1 MRKMNCRSVR
11 REIEEVPLG
20 NLLSASAS
28 DHLRD
33 CPQCSSFRE
42 DRLKLR
48 EMLSSLGAVE
58 APGDFDFRLRARLAN
73 EKRGAGQPFVMR
85 NLSFDFRS
93 AAVVATLLLIGSA
106 LLAVSLRPRSNSQL
120 SANGAK
126 SPSTTVDQSSGN
138 GKSGLATNP
147 EVAITAPAKTDGTNK
162 PDGMT
167 GSTEIGRKVVQPRQ
181 LGSRRTA
188 VASMRGDRGGNQR
201 IKTLDTGISPARVLR
216 AEDATNA
223 KNSNVFPIGTSFQ
236 SLKVSLDDGRG
247 SSRTISVPSVSFGS
261 QRVLSPGSSSLLAS
275 ARSDW

>member
-11 REIEEVPLG
+11 REIEEAPLG

-28 DHLRD
+28 DHLRA
-33 CPQCSSFRE
+33 CPECNLFRE

-48 EMLSSLGAVE
+48 EMLSSLGGVE

-73 EKRGAGQPFVMR
+73 EKRGGQPFVMR
-85 NLSFDFRS
+85 NLSFGFRS

-106 LLAVSLRPRSNSQL
+106 LLVVSLRSSSNVPL
-120 SANGAK
+120 SADGGK
-126 SPSTTVDQSSGN
+126 SPSITVEKSSGT
-138 GKSGLATNP
+138 GPTDPK
-147 EVAITAPAKTDGTNK
+147 VAISAPPKIDGINK
-162 PDGMT
+162 PDGT
-167 GSTEIGRKVVQPRQ
+167 VSPETVKKGVEPRRSGGGRTE
-181 LGSRRTA
+181 
-188 VASMRGDRGGNQR
+188 VAMRGNRGVNPR
-201 IKTLDTGISPARVLR
+201 IRTLDVGISEARVIR
-216 AEDATNA
+216 RDPTSA
-223 KNSNVFPIGTSFQ
+223 KSSNVFPIAGSYQ

>member
-11 REIEEVPLG
+11 REIEEAPLG
-20 NLLSASAS
+20 NLLSASAG

-33 CPQCSSFRE
+33 CSACSLFRE

-85 NLSFDFRS
+85 TLSFSFRS
-93 AAVVATLLLIGSA
+93 AAVAATLLLIGSA
-106 LLAVSLRPRSNSQL
+106 LLVVSLRTSSNVPL
-120 SANGAK
+120 SATGAK
-126 SPSTTVDQSSGN
+126 SPSTTVDPSHANIQPADSQ
-138 GKSGLATNP
+138 
-147 EVAITAPAKTDGTNK
+147 VAITSPSNVDGIKK
-162 PDGMT
+162 PDGIKGPTELVKKVAVPRPFEGRRTEVATRGNRGVNPRIETLET
-167 GSTEIGRKVVQPRQ
+167 GSTPAKVVR
-181 LGSRRTA
+181 A
-188 VASMRGDRGGNQR
+188 GD
-201 IKTLDTGISPARVLR
+201 P
-216 AEDATNA
+216 TNA
-223 KNSNVFPIGTSFQ
+223 SSSNVFPIGASFQ

-261 QRVLSPGSSSLLAS
+261 QRVLTPGTSSLLAS